1 MSDQA
6 VKVYIVDDDEAIRD
20 SLRWLLEA
28 KGFLVETYASAEQFL
43 ATYRWDYPGCLILD
57 VRMPGMTGLELYEK
71 LTSLNYCLPVVFV
84 TGHGDVPM
92 AVNAVKMGAVDFI
105 EKPFEDQKLVD
116 LIQRCL
122 VLDAQCRS
130 RVHKSTAIRAC
141 LEQLTPREREVMDQV
156 VTGQHNKIIADRL
169 GISIKTVEAHRARVM
184 EKMGAKSVADLV
196 QLVLYKDG
204 VKSSAPEQS

>member
-1 MSDQA
+1 MANQA

-43 ATYRWDYPGCLILD
+43 AAYRWDYPGCLILD

-105 EKPFEDQKLVD
+105 EKPFKDQELVD

-122 VLDAQCRS
+122 VLDAQCRG
-130 RVHKSTAIRAC
+130 RVHKSAAIRAC
-141 LEQLTPREREVMDQV
+141 LEQLTPREREVMDLV

-204 VKSSAPEQS
+204 LKSSAPEQT